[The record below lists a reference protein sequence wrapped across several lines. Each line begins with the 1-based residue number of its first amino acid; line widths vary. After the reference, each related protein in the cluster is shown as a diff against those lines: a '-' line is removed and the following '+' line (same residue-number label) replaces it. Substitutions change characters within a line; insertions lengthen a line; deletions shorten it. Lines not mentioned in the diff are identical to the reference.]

1 MSHSSKEQFTDLISR
16 NNARIKRI
24 CRAYTQN
31 EDDWKD
37 LQQEVYYHLW
47 KSLPTFKAEANIDTW
62 LYRVTLNVCLH
73 FSSQQKKKATLPLQV
88 EHLKQESI
96 ASHNKEQEELLQQL
110 YTCIHKLEATDKTL
124 VLLYLEEFP
133 YKEIASVTGL
143 KENTV
148 AVKLGRIRE
157 KLFGCITVA

>member
-73 FSSQQKKKATLPLQV
+73 FAAQGKKKGFVPLQN
-88 EHLKQESI
+88 EHLKQEDF
-96 ASHNKEQEELLQQL
+96 ATDNNEELTNEL
-110 YTCIHKLEATDKTL
+110 YKCISRLEDTDKTL
-124 VLLYLEEFP
+124 ILLYLEELP
-133 YKEIASVTGL
+133 YKEIAAITGML
-143 KENTV
+143 ENTV
-148 AVKLGRIRE
+148 AVKLARIRK
-157 KLFGCITVA
+157 KLFNCITVSID